1 MTQCV
6 MGMLFHIKHEEVS
19 RMARKKE
26 APLQEEEKKASP
38 VLVPLRKVLLASIGA
53 VAVAQEEAEDLINK
67 LVDRG
72 EIAREEG
79 RKLVDDMM
87 AKRREKVQAQ
97 FDTRVDAA
105 LGRMNVPT
113 KADLKAV
120 EKKLDEL
127 NRKLDKLV
135 KS

>member
-1 MTQCV
+1 
-6 MGMLFHIKHEEVS
+6 MLEYSHHEEVNS
-19 RMARKKE
+19 MARKK
-26 APLQEEEKKASP
+26 ATPAQERERRASP

-79 RKLVDDMM
+79 RKLVDDMT
-87 AKRREKVQAQ
+87 AKRQAKVLAQ
-97 FDTRVDAA
+97 FDARVDAA
-105 LGRMNVPT
+105 LGRMDVPS
-113 KADLKAV
+113 KADLQAV

>member
-1 MTQCV
+1 
-6 MGMLFHIKHEEVS
+6 
-19 RMARKKE
+19 MARKRE
-26 APLQEEEKKASP
+26 ARVQEEEKKASP

-53 VAVAQEEAEDLINK
+53 VAVAQDEAEDLIDR
-67 LVDRG
+67 LVERG

-87 AKRREKVQAQ
+87 AKRREKMQAHL
-97 FDTRVDAA
+97 DSRVDAA
-105 LGRMNVPT
+105 LVRMNVPS

-127 NRKLDKLV
+127 NQKLDKLV
-135 KS
+135 KG

>member
-1 MTQCV
+1 
-6 MGMLFHIKHEEVS
+6 
-19 RMARKKE
+19 MAKKKKE
-26 APLQEEEKKASP
+26 VVNEEDKKASP
-38 VLVPLRKVLLASIGA
+38 VLAPLRKVVLASIGA

-67 LVDRG
+67 LVERG

-79 RKLVDDMM
+79 RRLRDDMV
-87 AKRREKVQAQ
+87 AKRREKTHAQ
-97 FDTRVDAA
+97 FDARVEAA
-105 LGRMNVPT
+105 VDKMNVPT

-127 NRKLDKLV
+127 NSKLDKLV

>member
-1 MTQCV
+1 
-6 MGMLFHIKHEEVS
+6 
-19 RMARKKE
+19 MAKKKE
-26 APLQEEEKKASP
+26 EAAKEEEKKASP
-38 VLVPLRKVLLASIGA
+38 VLAPLRKVVLASIGA
-53 VAVAQEEAEDLINK
+53 VAVAQEEAEELINK

-79 RKLVDDMM
+79 RRLMDDMV
-87 AKRREKVQAQ
+87 AKRREKTQAR
-97 FDTRVDAA
+97 FDTRVETA
-105 LGRMNVPT
+105 LDRMNVPT

-127 NRKLDKLV
+127 NAKLDKLV

>member
-1 MTQCV
+1 
-6 MGMLFHIKHEEVS
+6 
-19 RMARKKE
+19 MAKRRE
-26 APLQEEEKKASP
+26 APVQEEERKASP
-38 VLVPLRKVLLASIGA
+38 LLAPLRKVLLASIGA

-97 FDTRVDAA
+97 FDSRVDAA
-105 LGRMNVPT
+105 LGRMNVPS

-127 NRKLDKLV
+127 NQKLDKLV

>member
-1 MTQCV
+1 
-6 MGMLFHIKHEEVS
+6 
-19 RMARKKE
+19 MARKKE
-26 APLQEEEKKASP
+26 AAAQEEERRASP

-87 AKRREKVQAQ
+87 AKRREKVQAH
-97 FDTRVDAA
+97 FDSRVDAA
-105 LGRMNVPT
+105 LGRMNVPS
-113 KADLKAV
+113 KADLMAM

>member
-1 MTQCV
+1 
-6 MGMLFHIKHEEVS
+6 
-19 RMARKKE
+19 MARKKE
-26 APLQEEEKKASP
+26 ETTTEEEKKVSP
-38 VLVPLRKVLLASIGA
+38 VLAPLRKVVLASIGA

-67 LVDRG
+67 LVERG

-79 RKLVDDMM
+79 RKLMQDMM
-87 AKRREKVQAQ
+87 AKRRERVEAQ
-97 FDTRVDAA
+97 FDARVDTA

-127 NRKLDKLV
+127 NKKLDKLV
-135 KS
+135 K

>member
-1 MTQCV
+1 MA
-6 MGMLFHIKHEEVS
+6 KKKEEV
-19 RMARKKE
+19 
-26 APLQEEEKKASP
+26 LNEEGKKASP
-38 VLVPLRKVLLASIGA
+38 LLDSLRKVVLASIGA
-53 VAVAQEEAEDLINK
+53 VAVAQDEAEDLINK

-87 AKRREKVQAQ
+87 AKRREKVEAQ
-97 FDTRVDAA
+97 FDTRVESA
-105 LGRMNVPT
+105 LERMNVPT

-120 EKKLDEL
+120 EKKLDQL
-127 NRKLDKLV
+127 NQKLDKLV

>member
-1 MTQCV
+1 
-6 MGMLFHIKHEEVS
+6 
-19 RMARKKE
+19 MAKKKE
-26 APLQEEEKKASP
+26 EAAKEEEKKASP
-38 VLVPLRKVLLASIGA
+38 VLAPLRKVVLASIGA

-67 LVDRG
+67 LVERG

-79 RKLVDDMM
+79 RSLMDDMVT
-87 AKRREKVQAQ
+87 KRREKTQAQ
-97 FDTRVDAA
+97 FDARVEAA
-105 LGRMNVPT
+105 LDKMKVPT

-127 NRKLDKLV
+127 NSKLDKLV

>member
-1 MTQCV
+1 
-6 MGMLFHIKHEEVS
+6 
-19 RMARKKE
+19 MARKKE

-53 VAVAQEEAEDLINK
+53 VAVAQDEAEDLINK

-72 EIAREEG
+72 EIARDEG

-105 LGRMNVPT
+105 LGRMDVPS

>member
-1 MTQCV
+1 MDI
-6 MGMLFHIKHEEVS
+6 HIRIPTWEVT
-19 RMARKKE
+19 MAARKR
-26 APLQEEEKKASP
+26 EENAQDEERKASP
-38 VLVPLRKVLLASIGA
+38 LLHSLRKVVLASMGA
-53 VAVAQEEAEDLINK
+53 VALAQDEAEDLINR

-87 AKRREKVQAQ
+87 AKRRERVEAQ
-97 FDTRVDAA
+97 FDSRVESA
-105 LGRMNVPT
+105 LDKMNVPT

-120 EKKLDEL
+120 EKKLDQL
-127 NRKLDKLV
+127 NQKLDKLV

>member
-1 MTQCV
+1 MV
-6 MGMLFHIKHEEVS
+6 AAK
-19 RMARKKE
+19 R
-26 APLQEEEKKASP
+26 EEKVQNEERKASP
-38 VLVPLRKVLLASIGA
+38 LLISLRKVVLASIGA
-53 VAVAQEEAEDLINK
+53 VAVAQDEAEDLINK

-87 AKRREKVQAQ
+87 VKRRERVEAQ
-97 FDTRVDAA
+97 FDSRVESA
-105 LGRMNVPT
+105 LEKMNVPT

-120 EKKLDEL
+120 EKKLDQL
-127 NRKLDKLV
+127 NQKLDKLV

>member
-1 MTQCV
+1 MTHCV
-6 MGMLFHIKHEEVS
+6 MDTFLRTKHEEVI

-26 APLQEEEKKASP
+26 APVQEEEKKASP
-38 VLVPLRKVLLASIGA
+38 VLAPLRKVLLASIGA
-53 VAVAQEEAEDLINK
+53 VAVAQDEAEDLINK

-87 AKRREKVQAQ
+87 AKRREKMEAH
-97 FDTRVDAA
+97 FDSRVEAA
-105 LGRMNVPT
+105 LDRMNVPT

-127 NRKLDKLV
+127 NQKLDKLV